1 MSQVVHMP
9 ETRKSIAAV
18 ISVRCWRK
26 SQASFVRSLRDVSVV
41 HLKNTPLF
49 SKVIPSKIFE
59 SFAMGLPVLTG
70 VPKGEA
76 TALVEQNNAGI
87 VFEPENTESLVAA
100 INQLIADP
108 AKRNALRENC
118 RSAAKQYDRRQL
130 ALDMLHALEQVMQ
143 STK

>member
-1 MSQVVHMP
+1 
-9 ETRKSIAAV
+9 
-18 ISVRCWRK
+18 
-26 SQASFVRSLRDVSVV
+26 
-41 HLKNTPLF
+41 
-49 SKVIPSKIFE
+49 
-59 SFAMGLPVLTG
+59 MGLPVLTG